1 MIIVKI
7 YDCKLKKNHKKWRF
21 NQNTTEVLYNFY
33 SSNLDP
39 EQITNTIYN
48 NLSYY
53 FPHIKR
59 QKNTKIEVKFKR

>member
-7 YDCKLKKNHKKWRF
+7 YDCKLKKNNKKWRF

-33 SSNLDP
+33 NSNLNP

-48 NLSYY
+48 NLNNY

-59 QKNTKIEVKFKR
+59 QKNTKIEVKF